1 MNVWITTVGSSP
13 FAVINTLWAACELDD
28 FVPEKM
34 YFLCNDKMASQI
46 NLIKEWITRI
56 THEYGKN
63 VSFVEKRSKEEDF
76 ISYSKLVKSLIT
88 DEREQGNVIAIDITP
103 GRKIMSAFSMFYG
116 LLPDGAD
123 RVYYLHLFDV
133 KKYGN
138 KSFIDIPA
146 DEHNLINMKEMVA

>member
-1 MNVWITTVGSSP
+1 
-13 FAVINTLWAACELDD
+13 
-28 FVPEKM
+28 
-34 YFLCNDKMASQI
+34 
-46 NLIKEWITRI
+46 
-56 THEYGKN
+56 
-63 VSFVEKRSKEEDF
+63 
-76 ISYSKLVKSLIT
+76 
-88 DEREQGNVIAIDITP
+88 GNVIAIDITP

-138 KSFIDIPA
+138 KSFIGIPA

>member
-28 FVPEKM
+28 FVPERI
-34 YFLCNDKMASQI
+34 YFAYNDKMEHELEI
-46 NLIKEWITRI
+46 VRKWIERI
-56 THEYGKN
+56 VKEYGGEVEVIEKK
-63 VSFVEKRSKEEDF
+63 FVEEDF
-76 ISYSKLVKSLIT
+76 SGYSKLIKSMIIKEKT
-88 DEREQGNVIAIDITP
+88 DGGAVAIDITP

-138 KSFIDIPA
+138 KSFCDIPA
-146 DEHNLINMKEMVA
+146 DEHRLINMKEMVA